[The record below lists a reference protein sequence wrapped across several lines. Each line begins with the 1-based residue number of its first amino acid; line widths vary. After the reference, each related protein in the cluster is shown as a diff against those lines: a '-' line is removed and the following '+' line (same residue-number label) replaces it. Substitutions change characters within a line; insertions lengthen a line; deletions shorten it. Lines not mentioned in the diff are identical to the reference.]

1 MSDHHLGEDLAA
13 MAAEGA
19 GLTPETLA
27 RHREHLAACA
37 SCQKALAEAQAVFRV
52 LEALPAAEPSSGFDR
67 ALFARLDQ
75 EDALSGAIAPA
86 AGFIPPRTG
95 RDSSKSWLER
105 LGERL
110 FGPGRGSLG
119 FALAGAGALGVVLLA
134 GGLTL
139 RSGNEPA
146 PAEVAVAA
154 DLELAENLE
163 LYQNLDLLDDL
174 DVADDLDLIEAMDEG
189 APG

>member
-19 GLTPETLA
+19 GLSPETLA
-27 RHREHLAACA
+27 RHREHLAGCA
-37 SCQKALAEAQAVFRV
+37 ACQKALAEAQAVFRV
-52 LEALPAAEPSSGFDR
+52 LEALPIAEPSSGFDR
-67 ALFARLDQ
+67 ALFARLDR
-75 EDALSGAIAPA
+75 EEASGAVVGGVNAPA
-86 AGFIPPRTG
+86 GAI
-95 RDSSKSWLER
+95 SLSWLDR
-105 LGERL
+105 LGTRL
-110 FGPGRGSLG
+110 FGPGRGSVG

-134 GGLTL
+134 GGLAL
-139 RSGNEPA
+139 RPGNEPA

>member
-1 MSDHHLGEDLAA
+1 MSERLRPQPGSSRRER
-13 MAAEGA
+13 AE
-19 GLTPETLA
+19 TP
-27 RHREHLAACA
+27 RR
-37 SCQKALAEAQAVFRV
+37 
-52 LEALPAAEPSSGFDR
+52 
-67 ALFARLDQ
+67 
-75 EDALSGAIAPA
+75 
-86 AGFIPPRTG
+86 
-95 RDSSKSWLER
+95 LER

-154 DLELAENLE
+154 DLSWPRSQ
-163 LYQNLDLLDDL
+163 LYQNLYFLDDL
-174 DVADDLDLIEAMDEG
+174 DVADDLDSIEAMDEG

>member
-19 GLTPETLA
+19 GLNADTVA
-27 RHREHLAACA
+27 RHREHLRSCAA
-37 SCQKALAEAQAVFRV
+37 CQKALAEAQAVFRV

-75 EDALSGAIAPA
+75 E
-86 AGFIPPRTG
+86 
-95 RDSSKSWLER
+95 DSSKSWLER

>member
-19 GLTPETLA
+19 GLSQETVA
-27 RHREHLAACA
+27 RHREHLSSCGA
-37 SCQKALAEAQAVFRV
+37 CQKALAEAQAVFRA
-52 LEALPAAEPSSGFDR
+52 LEALPVAEPSSGFDR
-67 ALFARLDQ
+67 ALFARLDR
-75 EDALSGAIAPA
+75 EDASGPVVGGVNPPAGAIASLNA
-86 AGFIPPRTG
+86 
-95 RDSSKSWLER
+95 SLSWLER

-119 FALAGAGALGVVLLA
+119 FGLAGAGALGVVLLA
-134 GGLTL
+134 GGLAL
-139 RSGNEPA
+139 RPGNEPA